1 MEDIVVEDDL
11 NSGYLDQVVSEEKNF
26 SILSRHHSFSIL
38 MKNMATLSPCPK
50 SLPEIEVKRFSIIA
64 LKKEISKNPNIDNM
78 ESYGSVFHLAA
89 GMCKHHSK
97 KQNTGVPGCVSSTSP
112 SGVYNPEIDGTPVI
126 QS

>member
-1 MEDIVVEDDL
+1 MLPKDLSCDILVKIVAVVC
-11 NSGYLDQVVSEEKNF
+11 
-26 SILSRHHSFSIL
+26 
-38 MKNMATLSPCPK
+38 PCPK